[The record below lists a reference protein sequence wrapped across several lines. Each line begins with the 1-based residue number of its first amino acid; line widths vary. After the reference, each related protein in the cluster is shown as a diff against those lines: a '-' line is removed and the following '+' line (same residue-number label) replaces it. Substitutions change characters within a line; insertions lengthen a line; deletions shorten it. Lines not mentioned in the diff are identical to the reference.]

1 MSTPN
6 QFALL
11 KERRFLPFFLT
22 QALGAFN
29 DNVFKQALIV
39 LITYVMAGLSD
50 AEEHTLT
57 NLAAALFILPFFLF
71 SATSGQLSDKF
82 DKARLAQA
90 VKLLEIA
97 IMVVA
102 AVGFTQGNIPL
113 LLTLLF
119 MMGLHSTLFGPLKY
133 GILPQV
139 LDDKELVGGN
149 GLIEMATFLAILLG
163 TLLGTGLIQIPGIGP
178 YWVSGV
184 AIGLALLGLASA
196 WAMPAVAPVDPG
208 LKINWNIPQ
217 ETWRTL
223 KLLGENRTVFLSC
236 LGISWFWFFG
246 AMYFTQLPTF
256 AKQVLGGA
264 PGVYTM
270 LLALFSIG
278 IGLGSMLCERL
289 SGHKV
294 EIGLVPFGAIGM
306 TLFGADLF
314 FAWPNPVGEQNL
326 AIRAFL
332 AQPGAWRVLI
342 DLVGMAIFSG
352 FFIVPL
358 FALVQ
363 SRSDP
368 KRRSRIIAANN
379 ILNALFMVTAA
390 VVAVVLLNVFKLS
403 IPQLLLTTA
412 VLNAIVALYIF
423 TLVPEFLMRF
433 LVWIIVNT
441 LYRLKVE
448 GLDKVPD
455 EGACVV
461 VANHVSFVDA
471 LIIGGSVRRPI
482 RFVMDHGIF
491 RIPVLSFIFRTAK
504 AIPIASAKV
513 DPQLLERAY
522 AEVDRALAAGEV
534 VGIFPEGAI
543 TRTGEMLPF
552 RPGIER
558 ILAARQVPVVP
569 IALRGL
575 WGSLFSRKDSALGR
589 ARLPRRFWS
598 PIALV
603 VGDPVAPAEASA
615 AALEARVRALRGDWA

>member
-1 MSTPN
+1 MSTSN

-39 LITYVMAGLSD
+39 LITFVMVGLN
-50 AEEHTLT
+50 AEQEHELT

-90 VKLLEIA
+90 VKVLELV
-97 IMVVA
+97 IMSVA
-102 AVGFTQGNIPL
+102 AVGFMQQSIPL
-113 LLTLLF
+113 LLGLLF
-119 MMGLHSTLFGPLKY
+119 MMGVHSTLFGPLKY

-139 LDDKELVGGN
+139 LDQKELVGGN

-163 TLLGTGLIQIPGIGP
+163 TLLGTGLIQIEGSGP
-178 YWVSGV
+178 MWVAV
-184 AIGLALLGLASA
+184 AAIVFAVLGLGTSL
-196 WAMPAVAPVDPG
+196 AMPPAARIDPD

-223 KLLGENRTVFLSC
+223 KLLSENRVVFLSC

-246 AMYFTQLPTF
+246 AVYFTQLPVY

-264 PGVYTM
+264 PGVYTA

-278 IGLGSMLCERL
+278 IGLGSILCERL

-306 TLFGADLF
+306 TLFGVDLF
-314 FAWPNPVGEQNL
+314 FAWPNSVGEL
-326 AIRAFL
+326 GRPLRAFI
-332 AQPGAWRVLI
+332 AEPAAWRVLF
-342 DLVGMAIFSG
+342 DLVGMAVFSG

-358 FALVQ
+358 FALIQ
-363 SRSDP
+363 TRSDP
-368 KRRSRIIAANN
+368 KRRSRIIAGNN
-379 ILNALFMVTAA
+379 ILNALFMVVAS
-390 VVAVVLLNVFKLS
+390 VFAVVLVNQFKFT

-412 VLNAIVALYIF
+412 ILNALVAIYIF

-433 LVWIIVNT
+433 LTWIIINT
-441 LYRLKVE
+441 LYRLKID
-448 GLDKVPD
+448 GLDQVPD
-455 EGACVV
+455 EGPCVV
-461 VANHVSFVDA
+461 VCNHVSFVDA
-471 LIIGGSVRRPI
+471 LIVGGTVRRPI

-491 RIPVLSFIFRTAK
+491 KIPVLSFIFRTAK

-513 DPQLLERAY
+513 DPEMLERAY
-522 AEVDRALAAGEV
+522 AAIDQALAEGEV
-534 VGIFPEGAI
+534 VCIFPEGAI
-543 TRTGEMLPF
+543 TRSGDMLPF

-558 ILAARQVPVVP
+558 ILAARPVPVVP

-589 ARLPRRFWS
+589 TRLPRRFWS
-598 PIALV
+598 RIAMV
-603 VGDPVAPAEASA
+603 VGAPLAPADVTA
-615 AALEARVRALRGDWA
+615 AALEAKVRELRGDWA

>member
-29 DNVFKQALIV
+29 DNVFKNALII
-39 LITYVMAGLSD
+39 LITFLTVGLND
-50 AEEHTLT
+50 EQVHQYT
-57 NLAAALFILPFFLF
+57 NLAAGLFILPFFLF
-71 SATSGQLSDKF
+71 SATSGQLADKY

-102 AVGFTQGNIPL
+102 AVI
-113 LLTLLF
+113 
-119 MMGLHSTLFGPLKY
+119 
-133 GILPQV
+133 
-139 LDDKELVGGN
+139 
-149 GLIEMATFLAILLG
+149 
-163 TLLGTGLIQIPGIGP
+163 
-178 YWVSGV
+178 
-184 AIGLALLGLASA
+184 
-196 WAMPAVAPVDPG
+196 
-208 LKINWNIPQ
+208 
-217 ETWRTL
+217 
-223 KLLGENRTVFLSC
+223 
-236 LGISWFWFFG
+236 
-246 AMYFTQLPTF
+246 
-256 AKQVLGGA
+256 
-264 PGVYTM
+264 
-270 LLALFSIG
+270 
-278 IGLGSMLCERL
+278 
-289 SGHKV
+289 
-294 EIGLVPFGAIGM
+294 
-306 TLFGADLF
+306 
-314 FAWPNPVGEQNL
+314 
-326 AIRAFL
+326 
-332 AQPGAWRVLI
+332 
-342 DLVGMAIFSG
+342 
-352 FFIVPL
+352 
-358 FALVQ
+358 
-363 SRSDP
+363 
-368 KRRSRIIAANN
+368 
-379 ILNALFMVTAA
+379 
-390 VVAVVLLNVFKLS
+390 AVVLLNVFKFT
-403 IPQLLLTTA
+403 IPQLLLATA
-412 VLNAIVALYIF
+412 LLNAIVAIYIF

-441 LYRLKVE
+441 LYRLRVE

-455 EGACVV
+455 EGPCIV

-513 DPQLLERAY
+513 DPALLEKAY
-522 AEVDRALAAGEV
+522 EDVDKALAEGEV

-558 ILAARQVPVVP
+558 ILARRPVPVVP

-598 PIALV
+598 RIALV
-603 VGDPVAPAEASA
+603 VGDPVPPAEASA
-615 AALEARVRALRGDWA
+615 AALEAKVRELRGDWA